1 MSEEEEE
8 EEDDSRDAGGTWQ
21 VLSSR
26 STGKRVNRNL
36 KVPSGREWSSEYR
49 GRRKPIDEVEES
61 NAGDIDAINPAE
73 NGTWEALKITVDS
86 GAVDTVGPKSIAP
99 GFPTQGTEASK
110 RGMYYRAANDTKIA
124 IRGKQDISGYTSEG
138 SAIGLEIQIA
148 DVKKALGSVRKMCE
162 VGNRVVFDEEGS
174 YDENKRTGERTELVK
189 E

>member
-73 NGTWEALKITVDS
+73 NGT
-86 GAVDTVGPKSIAP
+86 
-99 GFPTQGTEASK
+99 
-110 RGMYYRAANDTKIA
+110 
-124 IRGKQDISGYTSEG
+124 
-138 SAIGLEIQIA
+138 
-148 DVKKALGSVRKMCE
+148 
-162 VGNRVVFDEEGS
+162 
-174 YDENKRTGERTELVK
+174 
-189 E
+189 

>member
-1 MSEEEEE
+1 MS
-8 EEDDSRDAGGTWQ
+8 
-21 VLSSR
+21 SSR
-26 STGKRVNRNL
+26 NTGKRANNHL

-124 IRGKQDISGYTSEG
+124 LHGNKEHLGVYER
-138 SAIGLEIQIA
+138 AIGHWPR
-148 DVKKALGSVRKMCE
+148 DTHR
-162 VGNRVVFDEEGS
+162 
-174 YDENKRTGERTELVK
+174 
-189 E
+189 